1 MEGSHMLNMQLNE
14 DNEIEIAIIKNS
26 SKQLIIIFVMLI
38 CKVTKFFENFGFE
51 T

>member
-26 SKQLIIIFVMLI
+26 SKQLIIIFVMRI
-38 CKVTKFFENFGFE
+38 CRVTKFFENFGFE